1 MEKVDHP
8 FLMKLSYAFQDEEK
22 VFFIM
27 TFAKGGDLY
36 FHLAKLNRLNEDHA
50 RFYAWQLLL
59 AFEYLSLKNIVYRDL
74 KLENFLIE
82 EDGFI
87 KLSDYGVAK
96 ILNNGQTNSF
106 NGTMSYMAPE
116 IIKRS

>member
-27 TFAKGGDLY
+27 TFAKSGDLY

-50 RFYAWQLLL
+50 RFYA
-59 AFEYLSLKNIVYRDL
+59 
-74 KLENFLIE
+74 
-82 EDGFI
+82 
-87 KLSDYGVAK
+87 
-96 ILNNGQTNSF
+96 
-106 NGTMSYMAPE
+106 
-116 IIKRS
+116 